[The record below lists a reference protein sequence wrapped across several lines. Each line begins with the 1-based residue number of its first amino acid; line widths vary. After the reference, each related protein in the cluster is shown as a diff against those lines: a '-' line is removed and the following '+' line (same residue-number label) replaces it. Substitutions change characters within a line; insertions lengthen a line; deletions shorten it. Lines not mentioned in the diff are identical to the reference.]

1 MELKGV
7 SACLSVFAS
16 TEFAESNK
24 KWTLGSAF
32 LSQYYTLYDINQGKI
47 GFATAT

>member
-1 MELKGV
+1 MKGV

-16 TEFAESNK
+16 TEFADQNNL
-24 KWTLGSAF
+24 WTLGSAF
-32 LSQYYTLYDINQGKI
+32 LAQYYTLYDINASKI